1 MLILSTCSP
10 TILKCRLENLSSF
23 RLPLSNRLLGHHME
37 IYGVL
42 SASTLEGCWIDDLAE
57 RIRVKEMLVVLL
69 VDRKCG
75 RTDLECGTL
84 TRKGKN
90 PSFYCAVK

>member
-1 MLILSTCSP
+1 
-10 TILKCRLENLSSF
+10 
-23 RLPLSNRLLGHHME
+23 ME
-37 IYGVL
+37 MYGVL

-90 PSFYCAVK
+90 PSFYCAGSGGGSSCPFRPQFVKTL